1 MVTDKELLKVLDG
14 RDRSGYGGAAPSA
27 PARLLLYMTYQP
39 CHHSGGRVP
48 KAALAREGAAVGEVA
63 VHPTTCSE
71 RLREFFLS
79 RVAPNGVGLTLIL
92 ADVYKA
98 TWEEE
103 LHPTDLE
110 RKVYGSKS
118 GAAREGMRLLLDVGV
133 RMRGMRG
140 DDWEYLVT
148 LADDDVQREWERR
161 GCLVDGGDG
170 VVAASRFTP
179 VHLELRKGYDEY
191 IGDYI
196 DANWETNGGG
206 GGDASLRR
214 DLRSPVRLEL
224 AVDGASGA
232 VGAAL
237 SYRAPRVRPPRVE
250 KGAVRLSCCTT
261 TAGRVWCVVEL
272 RASAFRVQ

>member
-1 MVTDKELLKVLDG
+1 
-14 RDRSGYGGAAPSA
+14 
-27 PARLLLYMTYQP
+27 
-39 CHHSGGRVP
+39 
-48 KAALAREGAAVGEVA
+48 
-63 VHPTTCSE
+63 
-71 RLREFFLS
+71 
-79 RVAPNGVGLTLIL
+79 
-92 ADVYKA
+92 
-98 TWEEE
+98 
-103 LHPTDLE
+103 
-110 RKVYGSKS
+110 
-118 GAAREGMRLLLDVGV
+118 
-133 RMRGMRG
+133 MRG

-148 LADDDVQREWERR
+148 LADDDVQREWQRR

-170 VVAASRFTP
+170 VVASSRFTP

-196 DANWETNGGG
+196 DANWEGGGGG

>member
-1 MVTDKELLKVLDG
+1 MGAIWAQDASKPAPRALQDPSKPPRAARAPREPPEIDFDLLRGRLEVALLRGLEHVGAPHELE
-14 RDRSGYGGAAPSA
+14 R
-27 PARLLLYMTYQP
+27 
-39 CHHSGGRVP
+39 
-48 KAALAREGAAVGEVA
+48 REGTAAELRDDVVLAEAGVEEV
-63 VHPTTCSE
+63 VEE
-71 RLREFFLS
+71 RELR
-79 RVAPNGVGLTLIL
+79 VL
-92 ADVYKA
+92 A
-98 TWEEE
+98 
-103 LHPTDLE
+103 
-110 RKVYGSKS
+110 
-118 GAAREGMRLLLDVGV
+118 
-133 RMRGMRG
+133 
-140 DDWEYLVT
+140 
-148 LADDDVQREWERR
+148 ADDDVQREWERR

-196 DANWETNGGG
+196 DANWEANGGG

-250 KGAVRLSCCTT
+250 KGAVRLSLCTT
-261 TAGRVWCVVEL
+261 TAGRVWAVLEL
-272 RASAFRVQ
+272 RASAFRARE